1 MILIRLIL
9 FFLVTYFY
17 NYKIKKQLNKHVEYY
32 NIKNTINEII
42 DEFYALTL
50 DKMNDV
56 RIYIEE
62 VEGRINIQIK
72 SDNEQKINT
81 LVKLFIQKYKKKI
94 DVPVYINDR
103 QIP

>member
-1 MILIRLIL
+1 
-9 FFLVTYFY
+9 
-17 NYKIKKQLNKHVEYY
+17 
-32 NIKNTINEII
+32 
-42 DEFYALTL
+42 
-50 DKMNDV
+50 MNDV